1 MEKLEQMQAV
11 AFQIIAEVGSAKSM
25 YMEAIRIA
33 KEDNDFKAAR
43 EMIKEGQE
51 LAASAHSHHFGL
63 VSQEANGEVLT
74 FSIMLMHA
82 EDQLL
87 TTEVVK
93 LMAEELIDV
102 HERLKIENN

>member
-1 MEKLEQMQAV
+1 MTELEQMQTV
-11 AFQIIAEVGSAKSM
+11 AFQIIAEVGTAKSM

-33 KEDNDFKAAR
+33 KEDKDFEAAKQ
-43 EMIKEGQE
+43 MIVEGQE
-51 LAASAHSHHFGL
+51 LATSAHSHHFEI
-63 VSQEANGEVLT
+63 VQKEAAGEALP

-93 LMAEELIDV
+93 VLAEEVICL
-102 HERLKIENN
+102 HEELNK

>member
-1 MEKLEQMQAV
+1 MTELEQMQSV
-11 AFQIIAEVGSAKSM
+11 AFQIIAEVGTAKSM

-33 KEDNDFKAAR
+33 KEEKDFEAAKQ
-43 EMIKEGQE
+43 MIIEGQE
-51 LAASAHSHHFGL
+51 MATSAHSHHFDI
-63 VSQEANGEVLT
+63 VQKEAGGETLP

-93 LMAEELIDV
+93 TLAEELIFV
-102 HERLKIENN
+102 HEQLNK

>member
-1 MEKLEQMQAV
+1 MSELEQMQTT

-25 YMEAIRIA
+25 YMEAIRVA
-33 KEDNDFKAAR
+33 KEEKDFDGAR
-43 EMIKEGQE
+43 EMIAEGE
-51 LAASAHSHHFGL
+51 KLATSAHSHHFEI
-63 VSQEANGEVLT
+63 VQKEASGEQLP

-93 LMAEELIDV
+93 SMALELIDV
-102 HERLKIENN
+102 HQKLEEK